1 LKIAAEVPFLCPHNA
16 AKGVIAAAYFNRL
29 AEESRLD
36 LRADSAGTEPGEKV
50 APRVVGML
58 ANEGIDVSGHRP
70 RGVTSAGLRTADR
83 IVSTG
88 CTPAELGV
96 DTEGVDQW
104 SDLPAVSED
113 AEGERGAIRKR
124 IEQMIRE
131 MVGGA

>member
-1 LKIAAEVPFLCPHNA
+1 LKIATEVPFLCPHNA

-58 ANEGIDVSGHRP
+58 AEEGMDGSGHRP
-70 RGVTSAGLRTADR
+70 RAATSDELRTATR
-83 IVSTG
+83 IVSMG
-88 CTPAELGV
+88 CAPAELGV

-113 AEGERGAIRKR
+113 AEGAGGTIRKR
-124 IEQMIRE
+124 VEQLVRE
-131 MVGGA
+131 LVGAA